1 MILSPKHTL
10 AIYSIIEHLDKAT
23 IAVLCDE
30 LQQFIIKDAATRQ
43 AIIKTLKDCINQLDL
58 VSTSPTVAAVPT
70 EIAAVAFEDDNEE
83 YEKFK
88 KWLPV
93 QQSTATGYMHG
104 LKRIVKL
111 YSVGRLENLT
121 PRVVSYILKTP
132 SEPIVDR
139 TKNTWL
145 KWYIAY
151 VKETSTPA
159 SATLSQRPRRLL
171 KIVRIHHTNP
181 KYRQRYTLRGFESW
195 CKNDERLKYGKRY
208 ADGIRGLLT
217 RYQLQRLN
225 DISAIELQSLADE
238 MYSDKQLSNY
248 KDKIAYLKKFN
259 DYLIHMYT
267 KQNRL
272 TI

>member
-1 MILSPKHTL
+1 MVLSPKQTL
-10 AIYSIIEHLDKAT
+10 AIYSIVEHLDKDT
-23 IAVLCDE
+23 ITVLCHE
-30 LQQFIIKDAATRQ
+30 LQHFIIKDAATRQ
-43 AIIKTLKDCINQLDL
+43 AIIKTLEDCINQLDSI
-58 VSTSPTVAAVPT
+58 STSPPAAVVPT
-70 EIAAVAFEDDNEE
+70 VTADVEFEADCEE

-93 QQSTATGYMHG
+93 QQSTAIGYMHG

-111 YSVGRLENLT
+111 YGVGRLEQLT
-121 PRVVSYILKTP
+121 PHVVSYILKTP

-139 TKNTWL
+139 TKKTWL
-145 KWYIAY
+145 KWYITY
-151 VKETSTPA
+151 VKEKTSKPG

-195 CKNDERLKYGKRY
+195 CKNDGLKYGKRY

-217 RYQLQRLN
+217 RYQLHGLN

-238 MYSDKQLSNY
+238 MYNDKQLSNY

-259 DYLIHMYT
+259 DYLIHIYT
-267 KQNRL
+267 KQNRP